1 MAGKKSQSQYP
12 WLVRNG
18 DVRCICVPNS
28 SVSAFFCIYMYLHIC
43 WIGLMYQ
50 NLTGWLWLQRR
61 LLDSIAVLSISILGW
76 LCLAGWMDG
85 YGCTVGLIQLA
96 SDGSL
101 RQ

>member
-1 MAGKKSQSQYP
+1 
-12 WLVRNG
+12 
-18 DVRCICVPNS
+18 
-28 SVSAFFCIYMYLHIC
+28 
-43 WIGLMYQ
+43 MYQ

>member
-1 MAGKKSQSQYP
+1 
-12 WLVRNG
+12 
-18 DVRCICVPNS
+18 
-28 SVSAFFCIYMYLHIC
+28 
-43 WIGLMYQ
+43 MYQ

-96 SDGSL
+96 SSDGSFSKACNIYKWL
-101 RQ
+101 SEFHTAF